1 MRRVNGRKMQPKPQ
15 GMRSHLV
22 WLPITLLNDDC
33 ITFLLY
39 FSSFFFNLLGWFIQ
53 VRSFSCC
60 DVAFNQ
66 AKIVSTWW
74 LAIFA
79 WQTRAVTSF
88 LQLTARY
95 FLHFWTLDLIRL
107 YFFLQSL
114 IDFLIRRWPS
124 VPISFEFLVFIFQRD
139 LKETSRDN
147 IDIGFSFT
155 H

>member
-1 MRRVNGRKMQPKPQ
+1 MGAKCSQSLKECERISFGCLS
-15 GMRSHLV
+15 RSSTM
-22 WLPITLLNDDC
+22 IASR
-33 ITFLLY
+33 F
-39 FSSFFFNLLGWFIQ
+39 FSISPLFFNLLGWFIQ